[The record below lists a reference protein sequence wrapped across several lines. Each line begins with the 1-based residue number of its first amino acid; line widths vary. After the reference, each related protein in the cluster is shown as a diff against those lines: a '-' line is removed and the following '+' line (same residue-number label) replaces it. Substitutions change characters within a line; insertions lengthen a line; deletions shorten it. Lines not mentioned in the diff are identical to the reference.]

1 MDPAR
6 FIQIYVLQL
15 GVGGIYF
22 LFIAALILRRSRKN
36 LNKIFSLFF
45 ITVALG
51 TVVNVIY
58 APISS
63 ESLIEVVEFLH
74 ILTFYLFSLAQAF
87 LLTFNLMIL
96 KSEAKINPTKQ
107 KIIIAVYAALLS
119 ILFIVGMFGG
129 VRLDPSTKWKP
140 VWELSFFL
148 TAFIICIPTLIF
160 PILYFLI
167 KIFQEFRDEQLRKK
181 WRYFMAGVLLYF
193 LMWFG
198 TSISNF
204 LDQDIIR
211 NIWAF
216 FAMVSLLATYT
227 MYYGVG
233 KQIE

>member
-1 MDPAR
+1 MDLAR
-6 FIQIYVLQL
+6 FVQIYILQL

-22 LFIAALILRRSRKN
+22 LFIALLILRRSRKN
-36 LNKIFSLFF
+36 LNKVFSLFF
-45 ITVALG
+45 ISVALG

-63 ESLIEVVEFLH
+63 EALIDVVKILH
-74 ILTFYLFSLAQAF
+74 ILTFYLFSLAQVF

-96 KSEAKINPTKQ
+96 KSEALINPKKQ
-107 KIIIAVYAALLS
+107 KIIIVVYAALLS

-129 VRLDPSTKWKP
+129 VRLDPSTNWKP

-148 TAFIICIPTLIF
+148 TAFIICIPTLIL
-160 PILYFLI
+160 PIIYFLI
-167 KIFQEFRDEQLRKK
+167 KIFQQFQDEQLRKK
-181 WRYFMAGVLLYF
+181 WRYFMVGVLLYF

-204 LDQDIIR
+204 LAQDSIR

-216 FAMVSLLATYT
+216 IALVSLLTTYT

>member
-1 MDPAR
+1 MDLAR
-6 FIQIYVLQL
+6 FVQIYILQL

-45 ITVALG
+45 ISVALG
-51 TVVNVIY
+51 TIVNVFY
-58 APISS
+58 APIES
-63 ESLIEVVEFLH
+63 ESLIKLVEFLH
-74 ILTFYLFSLAQAF
+74 ILTFYLFTLAQVF
-87 LLTFNLMIL
+87 LLIFNLMIL
-96 KSEAKINPTKQ
+96 KSEAIINAKKQ
-107 KIIIAVYAALLS
+107 KIIIIIYTALLS
-119 ILFIVGMFGG
+119 ILFIVGLLGG

-140 VWELSFFL
+140 VWELPFFL
-148 TAFIICIPTLIF
+148 TAFIVCIPTLVL
-160 PILYFLI
+160 PILYFSV

-204 LDQDIIR
+204 LAEDIFR

-216 FAMVSLLATYT
+216 FALVSLLATYT